1 MTMSKLIDDVNS
13 GKCLYKFARNGAA
26 FSGLRK
32 QSFTP
37 KELKSPAFGFVKNKG
52 SKSFVK
58 VR

>member
-1 MTMSKLIDDVNS
+1 MTMSKLIDDVNA
-13 GKCLYKFARNGAA
+13 GECLYKFARNGAA
-26 FSGLRK
+26 FSGLLK